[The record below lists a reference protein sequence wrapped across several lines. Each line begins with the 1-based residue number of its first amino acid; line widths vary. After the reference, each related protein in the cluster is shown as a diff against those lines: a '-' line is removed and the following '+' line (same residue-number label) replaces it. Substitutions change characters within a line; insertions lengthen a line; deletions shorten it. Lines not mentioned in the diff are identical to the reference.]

1 MRKAR
6 PTVTGGTLGAHSS
19 LRRSRAKLAA
29 KNPADRSL
37 QGTLSLRAQ
46 RGAVTRGANRLGK
59 VRAAS
64 TVRMTGKGPA
74 GVIRKGGAVSQ
85 LRGRVTTA
93 KPVAAAPKNY
103 KRGRS
108 AAAGYKPKTD
118 RTLASSQVGTRATLS
133 EFQRAEAQTA
143 KQRFGVRSTAQNARM
158 RAGSYDPAKQGGGRV
173 TFRTRAEAGK
183 AYLNRAAATK
193 STASKSYNG
202 GRYAGDGVKTGTKG
216 SARIR
221 TAAVAQGNLLSGK
234 ADNVRVRKARSFS
247 DRSALGGAMRRA
259 AGTVVARK
267 GKPVAPKSIASQKA
281 DLEKI
286 IYNGSNSLEVRK
298 AARDK
303 IFKLDPSYSL
313 EPGRQKFPPK
323 QLSAAEK
330 AANAKAAASE
340 QRRKDFMASM
350 PPMQRAKANAALEKY
365 TVNNG
370 NGVFRQALIED
381 FVKKGYRVQV
391 QNGRRRLV
399 GPDGAYFEQSALTK
413 TGLDFADY
421 LAKSA
426 PTPRKP
432 SPKGAGPRMK
442 AARPAGTVAK
452 PKGLKVGAI
461 AGRKGAGRQGQ
472 KQRAEARAIA
482 NYNRSIK
489 AQPETKKQAGRAAIG
504 QVTATRAV
512 EFLRGVKR
520 IGPQRGMTSSVL
532 PKGFVPQSR
541 PGIPA
546 PTAQP
551 RPDRKPSGENQKP
564 KRKTAAQKPT
574 RSPSRLPQE
583 TRSALRDIASRR
595 VQAEQAL
602 TGQIQKLGGITKQQ
616 AQAVF
621 NYYSKRKFIKSQGI
635 DGVGVKS
642 GNLLDK
648 DTIRQALQLAQE
660 PAQPRKPRKPKP

>member
-1 MRKAR
+1 MAR
-6 PTVTGGTLGAHSS
+6 GGSRGRRTNYVRDNSGRFASTPGGGPPKRSTPASRRAARATVTGGTLGARGS

-37 QGTLSLRAQ
+37 RGSLSLRAQ
-46 RGAVTRGANRLGK
+46 KGAVTRGVNRLGK
-59 VRAAS
+59 VRASS
-64 TVRMTGKGPA
+64 TVQMTGKGPA
-74 GVIRKGGAVSQ
+74 GVIRGGRKAAA
-85 LRGRVTTA
+85 G
-93 KPVAAAPKNY
+93 PVALVAPKDY

-118 RTLASSQVGTRATLS
+118 RTLASSQVGTRAKLS

-143 KQRFGVRSTAQNARM
+143 KRRFGVRSTAQSARI
-158 RAGSYDPAKQGGGRV
+158 RAGSYDPAKRGSGRV
-173 TFRTRAEAGK
+173 TFRTKAEARK
-183 AYLNRAAATK
+183 AYLKRAAATK
-193 STASKSYNG
+193 STASKSYND

-234 ADNVRVRKARSFS
+234 ADNVKARKVRSFS
-247 DRSALGGAMRRA
+247 GRSALGGAMRKA
-259 AGTVVARK
+259 AAK
-267 GKPVAPKSIASQKA
+267 SAKPVAAQPKPSTPARKPATLKWEKPAGSVGRQTASLPGGRRVNVYLDGKGATASIFNERDRSPVMNRKDFRNVTEAKKWAASPSARGPRILGRYQPSGKR
-281 DLEKI
+281 
-286 IYNGSNSLEVRK
+286 RK
-298 AARDK
+298 AWEMPTDASPSLANIQGKKAR
-303 IFKLDPSYSL
+303 PSGTIAKPRDL
-313 EPGRQKFPPK
+313 KPGAI
-323 QLSAAEK
+323 AART
-330 AANAKAAASE
+330 AKAAKPAAP
-340 QRRKDFMASM
+340 QGPKLLL
-350 PPMQRAKANAALEKY
+350 PAK
-365 TVNNG
+365 
-370 NGVFRQALIED
+370 
-381 FVKKGYRVQV
+381 
-391 QNGRRRLV
+391 GR
-399 GPDGAYFEQSALTK
+399 D
-413 TGLDFADY
+413 
-421 LAKSA
+421 
-426 PTPRKP
+426 
-432 SPKGAGPRMK
+432 
-442 AARPAGTVAK
+442 
-452 PKGLKVGAI
+452 
-461 AGRKGAGRQGQ
+461 RQGQ
-472 KQRAEARAIA
+472 RQRAEARAIA

-520 IGPQRGMTSSVL
+520 IGPQRGMTSRVL

-583 TRSALRDIASRR
+583 TRSALRDIAGRR

-621 NYYSKRKFIKSQGI
+621 SYYSKRKFIKYQGI

-660 PAQPRKPRKPKP
+660 PAQPRKPRRR